1 MLDLRPVG
9 YVVGLLVATLG
20 VTMLFPMLVDIAEG
34 RDHWPVFAESAILT
48 ILVGGLMALA
58 CQNRVAEGLS
68 IQQAFL
74 LTVGVWVV
82 LPAFGTLPFMLGAT
96 QASFTDAMFEAMS
109 GVTTTG
115 STVFSGLDTLPKG
128 LLLWRGILQW
138 LGGLGI
144 VIVALAFLP
153 VMRVG
158 GMQFFRSEGFD
169 TFGKALPRTI
179 DISKGVL
186 NVYLGLTLIC
196 TLTYLVLGMGAFEAT
211 VHALTTV
218 STGGFSSKDASFAAF
233 PGAPQYACVVFMLL
247 GSMPFVRLMQ
257 GMRGNMR
264 PILHDTQV
272 QTYLR
277 WILYAVALVLAYD
290 FAVNGRFDEE
300 SLRLRL
306 FNVVSIFSGT
316 GYGDGDVTAW
326 GNFPFVILIAV
337 GAIGGCTGST
347 GCSIKIFRYQLMLRA
362 LGQQARRIFHPSS
375 VMILRHEGRRV
386 EDEVLQSVMLL
397 FTCYILSLGFFSVAL
412 EMTGLPLMESVTAAW
427 TAIFNVGP
435 AFGETVGATGSV
447 AAFPEAAKALMI
459 LAMLMG
465 RLEVLAVIV
474 LLVPAFWRN

>member
-1 MLDLRPVG
+1 MFDVRPVG
-9 YVVGLLVATLG
+9 YLVGLMVTAMGATMALP
-20 VTMLFPMLVDIAEG
+20 LLVDIAEG
-34 RDHWPVFAESAILT
+34 RGHWPVFAESMIVTCMIGA
-48 ILVGGLMALA
+48 LVALA
-58 CQNRVAEGLS
+58 CKNSVGKGLT

-74 LTVGVWVV
+74 LTTLVWVM
-82 LPAFGTLPFMLGAT
+82 LPLFGALPFMLGE
-96 QASFTDAMFEAMS
+96 TDLHFIDAFFESMS

-115 STVFSGLDTLPKG
+115 STVIAGLDDLDKG
-128 LLLWRGILQW
+128 LLLWRGIMLW

-144 VIVALAFLP
+144 VIVALVFLP
-153 VMRVG
+153 EMRVG

-233 PGAPQYACVVFMLL
+233 PGAPQYACVVFMILASL
-247 GSMPFVRLMQ
+247 PFVRMMQ
-257 GMRGNMR
+257 GVQGNMR

-435 AFGETVGATGSV
+435 AFGETVGATGSLE
-447 AAFPEAAKALMI
+447 AFPDAAKALMI

>member
-144 VIVALAFLP
+144 VIVALIFLP

-169 TFGKALPRTI
+169 TLGTVLPRSA
-179 DISKGVL
+179 DIARGLL
-186 NVYLGLTLIC
+186 NAYIALTLAC
-196 TLTYLVLGMGAFEAT
+196 AVTYFALGMNAYEAI
-211 VHALTTV
+211 VHAMTTL
-218 STGGFSSKDASFAAF
+218 STGGFSTTDRSFAAF
-233 PGAPQYACVVFMLL
+233 
-247 GSMPFVRLMQ
+247 S
-257 GMRGNMR
+257 
-264 PILHDTQV
+264 
-272 QTYLR
+272 
-277 WILYAVALVLAYD
+277 
-290 FAVNGRFDEE
+290 
-300 SLRLRL
+300 
-306 FNVVSIFSGT
+306 
-316 GYGDGDVTAW
+316 
-326 GNFPFVILIAV
+326 
-337 GAIGGCTGST
+337 
-347 GCSIKIFRYQLMLRA
+347 
-362 LGQQARRIFHPSS
+362 
-375 VMILRHEGRRV
+375 
-386 EDEVLQSVMLL
+386 
-397 FTCYILSLGFFSVAL
+397 
-412 EMTGLPLMESVTAAW
+412 
-427 TAIFNVGP
+427 
-435 AFGETVGATGSV
+435 
-447 AAFPEAAKALMI
+447 
-459 LAMLMG
+459 
-465 RLEVLAVIV
+465 
-474 LLVPAFWRN
+474 